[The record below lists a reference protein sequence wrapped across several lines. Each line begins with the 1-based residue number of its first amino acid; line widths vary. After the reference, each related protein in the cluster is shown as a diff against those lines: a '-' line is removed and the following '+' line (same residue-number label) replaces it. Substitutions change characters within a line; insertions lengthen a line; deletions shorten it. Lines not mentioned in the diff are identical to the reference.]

1 MYNLFDIFKQIIL
14 ITKNNDN
21 IYLTDDINK
30 YIFSFIIN
38 DYKKIINI
46 NFIEKYLGKLIKSTE
61 FLGKSLIIYYDY
73 FPYPEFVK
81 NINLRE
87 IIDSKLNYNSNLYYS
102 HHLYNNDGIY
112 YSNIDNYY
120 KRIFNF

>member
-87 IIDSKLNYNSNLYYS
+87 IIDSNLNYNSNLYYS